1 MKPITS
7 NILHKS
13 IFVIKRGFILPFTML
28 LMAIILLVVG
38 TGSKILSKQLYFS
51 KVYRQSQTAYYAAD
65 DAVSCA
71 IAIDDA
77 FIGLDGYG
85 IFPGGTSGDPDE
97 YIEAVITN
105 VNNQRLLD
113 GLSTITRD
121 DVACAQ
127 VPVFDVSESGFTVSL
142 TDYEYNGPSGLETGK
157 TSTFNMSMP
166 IGNGTFRCA
175 QVTVNKTP
183 TFRQIIAQGYAQ
195 CGSALGS
202 VERAV
207 VNATV
212 TE

>member
-1 MKPITS
+1 MKVVNSKTVGK
-7 NILHKS
+7 NILS
-13 IFVIKRGFILPFTML
+13 LRRGFILPFTML
-28 LMAIILLVVG
+28 LVAIILLVVG

-71 IAIDDA
+71 IAVDDA

-85 IFPGGTSGDPDE
+85 IFPGGTAADPDE
-97 YIEAVITN
+97 YIESVITN
-105 VNNQRLLD
+105 VNDQRLLD

-127 VPVFDVSESGFTVSL
+127 VPVLDVSESDFAVSV

-166 IGNGTFRCA
+166 IGDGTFRCA
-175 QVTVNKTP
+175 KVTVNKTP
-183 TFRQIIAQGYAQ
+183 SFRQIIAQGYAL
-195 CGSALGS
+195 CDSAVGA

-207 VNATV
+207 VNTTV

>member
-1 MKPITS
+1 MKTLRS
-7 NILHKS
+7 NLLHKCL
-13 IFVIKRGFILPFTML
+13 FTIKRGFILPFTML
-28 LMAIILLVVG
+28 LVAIILLVVG

-85 IFPGGTSGDPDE
+85 IFPGGTSDDPDE

-105 VNNQRLLD
+105 VNDQRLLD

-121 DVACAQ
+121 DVECAQ
-127 VPVFDVSESGFTVSL
+127 VPVLDVSESDFTVSL

-166 IGNGTFRCA
+166 IGDGTFRCA
-175 QVTVNKTP
+175 KVTVNKTP
-183 TFRQIIAQGYAQ
+183 SFRQIIAQGYAQ
-195 CGSALGS
+195 CDSALGS

-207 VNATV
+207 VNTTV

>member
-1 MKPITS
+1 MKVTPLS
-7 NILHKS
+7 ILGKKIPALH
-13 IFVIKRGFILPFTML
+13 RGFILPFTML
-28 LMAIILLVVG
+28 LVAIILLVVG

-85 IFPGGTSGDPDE
+85 IFPGGTPADPDV
-97 YIEAVITN
+97 YIESVITN
-105 VNNQRLLD
+105 VNDQRLLD

-121 DVACAQ
+121 DVECAQ
-127 VPVFDVSESGFTVSL
+127 VPVLDASESGFDVSL

-157 TSTFNMSMP
+157 TSSFNMSMP
-166 IGNGTFRCA
+166 IGDGTFRCA
-175 QVTVNKTP
+175 KVTINKTP
-183 TFRQIIAQGYAQ
+183 SFRQIIAQGYAL
-195 CGSALGS
+195 CDSAVGS

-207 VNATV
+207 VNTTI